1 MLSDNVTG
9 LLIRWSE
16 GDQGAFDQLTVLVYE
31 ELRRLAAN
39 YLRQERPGHTL
50 QATALVHEAYLQ
62 IRKLERV
69 EWKNRAQFVG
79 MSANLMRRILLEH
92 ARRRHAGKRGGDSPH
107 RVPLDPSQLTT
118 ESDFNILAL
127 DEVLDRMSKEYP
139 RQAQVVEMRFFGG
152 LTNEETADVLKANH
166 HDMSLT
172 GAGKA
177 WKYGRTSRNRAYSTP
192 VTPSSFLAHKP

>member
-1 MLSDNVTG
+1 MLSDGVTG

-16 GDQGAFDQLTVLVYE
+16 GEEGAFDELTVLVYE

-92 ARRRHAGKRGGDSPH
+92 ARRRHAGKRGGESPQ
-107 RVPLDPSQLTT
+107 RVPLDPSQLAT
-118 ESDFNILAL
+118 ERDFNILAL
-127 DEVLDRMSKEYP
+127 DEVLDRMSKQYP

-152 LTNEETADVLKANH
+152 LTNEETADVLKASH
-166 HDMSLT
+166 HDMSLRT
-172 GAGKA
+172 VERDWRFARAWLSSAMGA
-177 WKYGRTSRNRAYSTP
+177 RT
-192 VTPSSFLAHKP
+192 